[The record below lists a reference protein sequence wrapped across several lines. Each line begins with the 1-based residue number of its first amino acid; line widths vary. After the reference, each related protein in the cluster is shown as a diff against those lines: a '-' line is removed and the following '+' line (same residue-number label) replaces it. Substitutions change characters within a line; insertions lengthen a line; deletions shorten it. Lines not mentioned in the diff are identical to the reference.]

1 GLLQKAEVFSAFKPW
16 IEQPKGNKTD
26 WFEGL
31 AAQFTESRSF
41 TGWCPEL
48 ADTLYSLSV
57 MELCDRLRL
66 MFFGNLHQDWSEFV
80 LADL

>member
-1 GLLQKAEVFSAFKPW
+1 PLLELGWVLDQSPLAFEELFGLLQKAEVFSAFKPW

-57 MELCDRLRL
+57 
-66 MFFGNLHQDWSEFV
+66 
-80 LADL
+80 